1 MMGIVVLSIVE
12 YINYIPHVDTPEPSG
27 RYGYKESTARIND
40 VAPPKKSPS
49 RLLSGKKLD
58 SQRKTDHRHPTQSQ
72 EESLKPDRPADKRL
86 IRGESSDSISSGR
99 QKAELPRDRQSATY
113 TAKEWFEKGRAMDD
127 ESEAEIECYNKAIE
141 IDPTFAPA
149 YYCLGAI
156 YFRQANYESA
166 YEEFAEF
173 LKCAS
178 EVDRQA
184 YDIYVY
190 CSPFDVERLS
200 EEKLKGE
207 APAEEVKEEMPPKG
221 ETETPAAGEME
232 TPAEGETELGG
243 EASDE
248 TGDEVSEKVMTVV
261 RFLPVDGHIMVPVVL
276 NAFLEA
282 RVLVDT
288 GAGITVL
295 SRELAQKLE
304 LEEEPGHSI
313 TLKTMSTDIQARSAT
328 LDSIQLGNLIQNN
341 LRVAITDLPREGER
355 KFDGILGM
363 DFMNKYKIQ
372 IDNENKKILL
382 SPSKKTS

>member
-1 MMGIVVLSIVE
+1 M
-12 YINYIPHVDTPEPSG
+12 DTPEPSG

-49 RLLSGKKLD
+49 RLLSGKQLD
-58 SQRKTDHRHPTQSQ
+58 SQRKTDHGPPTQSQ

-127 ESEAEIECYNKAIE
+127 ESEAEIECYKKAIE

-221 ETETPAAGEME
+221 ETETPAAGYRYIHERIV
-232 TPAEGETELGG
+232 TWNGSRALRISCIF
-243 EASDE
+243 ASSLWMSPIRASH
-248 TGDEVSEKVMTVV
+248 VWLLVQAPVV
-261 RFLPVDGHIMVPVVL
+261 RQAVP
-276 NAFLEA
+276 
-282 RVLVDT
+282 T
-288 GAGITVL
+288 I
-295 SRELAQKLE
+295 S
-304 LEEEPGHSI
+304 
-313 TLKTMSTDIQARSAT
+313 
-328 LDSIQLGNLIQNN
+328 
-341 LRVAITDLPREGER
+341 
-355 KFDGILGM
+355 
-363 DFMNKYKIQ
+363 
-372 IDNENKKILL
+372 
-382 SPSKKTS
+382 

>member
-1 MMGIVVLSIVE
+1 
-12 YINYIPHVDTPEPSG
+12 
-27 RYGYKESTARIND
+27 
-40 VAPPKKSPS
+40 
-49 RLLSGKKLD
+49 
-58 SQRKTDHRHPTQSQ
+58 
-72 EESLKPDRPADKRL
+72 LKPDRLGDKPP
-86 IRGESSDSISSGR
+86 IRDESSGSISAGQ
-99 QKAELPRDRQSATY
+99 QKAEFRPDRQSATY
-113 TAKEWFEKGRAMDD
+113 TAKEWFEKGRVMDD
-127 ESEAEIECYNKAIE
+127 ESEAEIECYQKAIE
-141 IDPTFAPA
+141 TDPTFAPA

-156 YFRQANYESA
+156 YFRQANYEAA
-166 YEEFAEF
+166 YEEFTEF

-190 CSPFDVERLS
+190 CSPSDVERLS
-200 EEKLKGE
+200 EEKPEGE
-207 APAEEVKEEMPPKG
+207 VPAEEVKEEMPRKG
-221 ETETPAAGEME
+221 ETE
-232 TPAEGETELGG
+232 TPAEGETEPAG

-288 GAGITVL
+288 GAGITVF
-295 SRELAQKLE
+295 SRELAQKLQ

-313 TLKTMSTDIQARSAT
+313 TLKTMSTDIQAQSAT

-341 LRVAITDLPREGER
+341 LRVAITDLPRGGER

-372 IDNENKKILL
+372 IDNENKRILL
-382 SPSKKTS
+382 SPIKKTS

>member
-12 YINYIPHVDTPEPSG
+12 YINSIRHVDTPEPG
-27 RYGYKESTARIND
+27 GKYGYKESKARIND
-40 VAPPKKSPS
+40 VTRPEKSPS

-58 SQRKTDHRHPTQSQ
+58 SRRETDHRYPTQSQ
-72 EESLKPDRPADKRL
+72 EGSLKPDRPGDKRL
-86 IRGESSDSISSGR
+86 VRDESSGSISSDQ
-99 QKAELPRDRQSATY
+99 QKAELRRDRQSATY
-113 TAKEWFEKGRAMDD
+113 TAREWFEKGRGMDD
-127 ESEAEIECYNKAIE
+127 ESEAEIECYQKAVE

-149 YYCLGAI
+149 HYCLGAI
-156 YFRQANYESA
+156 YFRQANYEAA
-166 YEEFAEF
+166 YQEFAEF
-173 LKCAS
+173 LKYAS

-190 CSPFDVERLS
+190 CSPSDVERLS

-207 APAEEVKEEMPPKG
+207 APAEEVKEEVPAEGK
-221 ETETPAAGEME
+221 TEV
-232 TPAEGETELGG
+232 PAEGETEPSG

-261 RFLPVDGHIMVPVVL
+261 SFLPVDGQIMVPVVL

-282 RVLVDT
+282 MVLVDT
-288 GAGITVL
+288 GAEITVF

-304 LEEEPGHSI
+304 LEEVPGHSI
-313 TLKTMSTDIQARSAT
+313 TLKTMSTDIQAQLAT

-341 LRVAITDLPREGER
+341 LRVAITDLLRGEER
-355 KFDGILGM
+355 RFDGILGM

-372 IDNENKKILL
+372 IDNENKRILL
-382 SPSKKTS
+382 SPNKKTS